1 MAKRLDRT
9 ITHSGVPFVGGKS
22 DDLFHFNIP
31 PGERYK
37 EARLDILGGRY
48 NAGARVVSQPT
59 SGDTGTGK
67 AIKVDWWFDGG
78 TDPFNPPF
86 IKYRIRAFTVPVT
99 SRAILVA
106 IENTGYIPFPIGV
119 SDELRRI
126 LERFVDTIAEVV
138 EEQNV
143 RNLFTDYYKK
153 AEILVD
159 THCTKENIRDKIAE
173 LGRDYIL
180 DLAILG
186 HGGEESPGSGQE
198 VLILHG
204 GMDNEQNNLREAE
217 VRTWKN
223 QPDFQ
228 KLKLGLVYMVNCHGS
243 QFNDTW
249 LHLGFQTAIGSYG
262 DNWMPEPMFTFF
274 WTRFRNGETAQD
286 AAQKAWAASRN
297 LWQAIY
303 RPECK
308 LVNIPQPPFIALSCE
323 DNDKITESRPVVSG
337 NPTLRITDEA

>member
-1 MAKRLDRT
+1 
-9 ITHSGVPFVGGKS
+9 
-22 DDLFHFNIP
+22 
-31 PGERYK
+31 
-37 EARLDILGGRY
+37 
-48 NAGARVVSQPT
+48 
-59 SGDTGTGK
+59 
-67 AIKVDWWFDGG
+67 
-78 TDPFNPPF
+78 
-86 IKYRIRAFTVPVT
+86 
-99 SRAILVA
+99 
-106 IENTGYIPFPIGV
+106 
-119 SDELRRI
+119 
-126 LERFVDTIAEVV
+126 
-138 EEQNV
+138 
-143 RNLFTDYYKK
+143 
-153 AEILVD
+153 
-159 THCTKENIRDKIAE
+159 
-173 LGRDYIL
+173 
-180 DLAILG
+180 
-186 HGGEESPGSGQE
+186 
-198 VLILHG
+198 
-204 GMDNEQNNLREAE
+204 MDNEQNNLREAE